1 MQILGIVGGI
11 ASGKSVVAR
20 HFETLGAVR
29 LDADGAG
36 HAVLEEP
43 AVKQA
48 LVGRW
53 GPQVLDAAGRTDRG
67 AIGRIVFAGTEDADS
82 EKRFLEQLTHPR
94 IAARLQSDLEAAR
107 QQHRPAAV
115 LDAALM
121 IEAGWDQLCDHLVFV
136 EASREQRLQ
145 RALERGWTESEF
157 QRREATQ
164 LSLDVKRAR
173 ADSIIDNSGTL
184 RETHQQAAA
193 VWELVVGPLSGA

>member
-1 MQILGIVGGI
+1 
-11 ASGKSVVAR
+11 
-20 HFETLGAVR
+20 
-29 LDADGAG
+29 
-36 HAVLEEP
+36 
-43 AVKQA
+43 
-48 LVGRW
+48 
-53 GPQVLDAAGRTDRG
+53 
-67 AIGRIVFAGTEDADS
+67 
-82 EKRFLEQLTHPR
+82 
-94 IAARLQSDLEAAR
+94 LEAAR
-107 QQHRPAAV
+107 QQRRPAAV

-164 LSLDVKRAR
+164 LPLDVKRAR

-184 RETHQQAAA
+184 RETLQQAAA